1 MGGSFLTRRSL
12 YRDTN
17 YEIFRWFVSVN
28 TSRDTGCCSVA
39 VVMLLSLVYMGG
51 EDGTGLSYSLIGRE
65 RSWVGYFVLTVV
77 EL

>member
-1 MGGSFLTRRSL
+1 
-12 YRDTN
+12 
-17 YEIFRWFVSVN
+17 
-28 TSRDTGCCSVA
+28 VA